1 LSVAPGQQL
10 REGNWNAYA
19 SRTNGHAQAL
29 NPKSLVSTTN
39 KLQQIVAEVDRLECF
54 TLRQCDVPVI
64 VERESAALRV
74 ELVSARAY
82 ST

>member
-1 LSVAPGQQL
+1 LSVAPATQL

-29 NPKSLVSTTN
+29 NPKSPVSTTN
-39 KLQQIVAEVDRLECF
+39 KLQQIVAEVERLERF
-54 TLRQCDVPVI
+54 TLRQSDVPGI
-64 VERESAALRV
+64 VKRESAALRV
-74 ELVSARAY
+74 EPVSARAY